1 MKRFAG
7 KAVLVTGGGSGM
19 GRATAELLA
28 QRGAS
33 VCVMGR
39 RADKLDDVVSAI
51 CHEGGHALAVQGDT
65 SKPEDVENAVARTV
79 AEFGALHYAVNNAG
93 ISGTFLPTADMPLD
107 VWRHTISINLDGVFY
122 GLKYQIPAILKAGGG
137 AIVNVS
143 SVFADRGGPTVE
155 YCIAKHALRGLTR
168 TAAKEYA
175 ARGIRINELQPGVI
189 DTEMTQGNLE
199 GVQKVVD
206 RGIPLGRV
214 GRGDEIATAIAFLL
228 SDDAS
233 YITGAHLAVDGGFL
247 I

>member
-7 KAVLVTGGGSGM
+7 KAALVTGGGSGM

-39 RADKLDDVVSAI
+39 RADKLDDVVRAI
-51 CHEGGHALAVQGDT
+51 CHEGGQALAVQGDT

-155 YCIAKHALRGLTR
+155 YSSAKHALRGLTR

-189 DTEMTQGNLE
+189 DTEMTQGNPE

-228 SDDAS
+228 SEDAS
-233 YITGAHLAVDGGFL
+233 YTTGAHLAVDGGFL